1 MGDVTKTSR
10 PPSLPPRLNRIWHGA
25 DGLRAGWAV
34 LLYAAIV
41 AAILLVLGYAAR
53 IVHHPFRQPSD
64 LSAAGQIPFELALCA
79 ASLIAT
85 RVMSRIDHRAWLDYG
100 LRAPRSVSHFV
111 WGALCSLVAVSA
123 IMGLLVL
130 TGGATIEYSGANR
143 TAALESALVWAA
155 AFLLVALAE
164 EIAFR
169 GYAFFTLAQRTHPVV
184 AAALTSLA
192 FGISHVSNR
201 NENIAGIVPV
211 VIYGLVACV
220 AIWRTGSLWWA
231 LGEHSM
237 WDWSES
243 FLFGAADSGLTAHD
257 TLFKS
262 HAIGPVWLSGG
273 TVGPEASVLVFP
285 ALAALAYVAWRLPS
299 RAASNGAVIAHGRR
313 QMI

>member
-1 MGDVTKTSR
+1 MGDVNRTGW
-10 PPSLPPRLNRIWHGA
+10 PPRLPPRLKRIWYGA
-25 DGLRAGWAV
+25 GGLRAGWAV

-41 AAILLVLGYAAR
+41 AAILLALGAAAR
-53 IVHHPFRQPSD
+53 IAHHPFRPRGD
-64 LSAAGQIPFELALCA
+64 LSTAGQMPFELALCA
-79 ASLIAT
+79 AALIAT
-85 RVMSRIDHRAWLDYG
+85 HVMSRLDRRSWLDYG
-100 LRAPRSVSHFV
+100 LRARRAALHFG
-111 WGALCSLVAVSA
+111 WGAFCSLAAVSA
-123 IMGLLVL
+123 IMGLLVA

-143 TAALESALVWAA
+143 AA
-155 AFLLVALAE
+155 AFESAVTWACAFVLVALAE

-169 GYAFFTLAQRTHPVV
+169 GYAFFKLAQRTHPVV

-192 FGISHVSNR
+192 FGLSHVSNR

-211 VIYGLVACV
+211 VIYGLVACL

-231 LGEHSM
+231 LGEHAM

-299 RAASNGAVIAHGRR
+299 RMVPSGPPLARGRR
-313 QMI
+313 QAA

>member
-1 MGDVTKTSR
+1 MGDVNKTGWP
-10 PPSLPPRLNRIWHGA
+10 PPSSPRLKRIWYGA
-25 DGLRAGWAV
+25 HGLRAGWAV

-41 AAILLVLGYAAR
+41 VAIVLALGYAAR
-53 IVHHPFRQPSD
+53 IAHHPFRPHIES
-64 LSAAGQIPFELALCA
+64 SAAGQIPFELALCA

-85 RVMSRIDHRAWLDYG
+85 RVMSRIDRRSWLDYG
-100 LRAPRSVSHFV
+100 LRAPHSASHFV

-130 TGGATIEYSGANR
+130 TGGATIEYSGASR
-143 TAALESALVWAA
+143 AAALESALAWAA
-155 AFLLVALAE
+155 AFALIALAE
-164 EIAFR
+164 EVAFR
-169 GYAFFTLAQRTHPVV
+169 GYPFFKLAQRAHPVV

-192 FGISHVSNR
+192 FGMSHVSNR
-201 NENIAGIVPV
+201 NENIAGIVPIV
-211 VIYGLVACV
+211 MYGLVACV

-231 LGEHSM
+231 LGEHAM

-257 TLFKS
+257 TLFRS

-285 ALAALAYVAWRLPS
+285 ALAALAYVAWRLPP
-299 RAASNGAVIAHGRR
+299 RAASNDPALAHKRR

>member
-1 MGDVTKTSR
+1 MGDVNKTGWP
-10 PPSLPPRLNRIWHGA
+10 PPSPPRLKRIWHGP

-41 AAILLVLGYAAR
+41 AAIMLALGVAAR
-53 IVHHPFRQPSD
+53 IAHHPLHPRSD

-79 ASLIAT
+79 AALIAT
-85 RVMSRIDHRAWLDYG
+85 HAMSRIDRRSWLDYG
-100 LRAPRSVSHFV
+100 LRAPRGALHFV
-111 WGALCSLVAVSA
+111 WGAFCSLAAVSA
-123 IMGLLVL
+123 IMGLLVAA
-130 TGGATIEYSGANR
+130 GGATIEYSGASR
-143 TAALESALVWAA
+143 TAAFESAVAWAA
-155 AFLLVALAE
+155 TFALVALAE
-164 EIAFR
+164 EVAFR
-169 GYAFFTLAQRTHPVV
+169 GYPFLKLARRTHPVV

-211 VIYGLVACV
+211 VIYGLVACLS
-220 AIWRTGSLWWA
+220 IWRTGSLWWA
-231 LGEHSM
+231 LGEHAM

-257 TLFKS
+257 TLFRS

-285 ALAALAYVAWRLPS
+285 ALAALAYVAWRLPPH
-299 RAASNGAVIAHGRR
+299 AAWNGSTLAHARR
-313 QMI
+313 QTV